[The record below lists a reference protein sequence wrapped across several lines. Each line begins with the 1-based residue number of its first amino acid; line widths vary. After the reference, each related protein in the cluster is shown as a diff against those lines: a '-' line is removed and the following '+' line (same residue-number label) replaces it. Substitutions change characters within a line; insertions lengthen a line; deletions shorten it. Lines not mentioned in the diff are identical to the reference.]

1 MPIEV
6 ARIAVDGLSCH
17 DCDCGACLTSAV
29 AALKAI
35 DGVVHVGIDR
45 RRMTFVVR
53 HDGTEANPAALRRA
67 VRSSG
72 LSIAESAI

>member
-6 ARIAVDGLSCH
+6 ARIAVDGLSCL

-29 AALKAI
+29 AALKAT

-45 RRMTFVVR
+45 RRLTFVVR
-53 HDGTEANPAALRRA
+53 HDGSVTNPAALRRA
-67 VRSSG
+67 VLSSG
-72 LSIAESAI
+72 LSITEAAT